1 MDTKKI
7 DETVG
12 NHAPL
17 VVLVGVMAITLP
29 ALFGLGHKLFA
40 NDPLRQVSLMGI
52 SELSLLLW
60 HQAHNHAK
68 GDKQNSIASSMVWL
82 SVGAVVVLAGLDILL
97 TTAES
102 GQIAVAMDK
111 SFLGTVVTLVI
122 PGLIAAN
129 VIGALSYMNADP
141 GKALARAQARA
152 DYLIEVEVVKQTESA
167 AGVIAAEMASMRAH
181 DYITLTRAQNRNRLM
196 AGHAG
201 HSVEGGGHVMNA
213 DVAAPAR
220 IVAPLNTGLS
230 AGSSAEIN
238 YDLLAAAM
246 MRAQRGA
253 PVAVVESAVD
263 AKK

>member
-1 MDTKKI
+1 MNTRKI

-68 GDKQNSIASSMVWL
+68 GDKQNSIGSFMVWL
-82 SVGAVVVLAGLDILL
+82 SVGAVVILAGLDILL

-102 GQIAVAMDK
+102 GQIAVLMDK
-111 SFLGTVVTLVI
+111 SLLGTVVTLVI

-141 GKALARAQARA
+141 SKALARAQARA

-167 AGVIAAEMASMRAH
+167 AGVIAAEMAAMRAN

-196 AGHAG
+196 AGH
-201 HSVEGGGHVMNA
+201 SVEGGHVMHA
-213 DVAAPAR
+213 AAPTSAR
-220 IVAPLNTGLS
+220 IVAPVAALPAGPS
-230 AGSSAEIN
+230 ANAID

-246 MRAQRGA
+246 VKVQRGA
-253 PVAVVESAVD
+253 PVAVELSAEAD
-263 AKK
+263 SKK